1 MTAKRVLV
9 IEDDDDIRE
18 LTQFS
23 LEMVAGWEVFAA
35 ASGQQGIALA
45 ESELPDTILLDVMM
59 PEMDGPATLQRL
71 QANERTR
78 PIPII
83 FLTAKVH
90 AADQRRL
97 STLGAAALITKPFD
111 PMMLP
116 AQVAEALG
124 WNAPG

>member
-1 MTAKRVLV
+1 VSTKRVLI

-23 LEMVAGWEVFAA
+23 LEMVAGWAVST
-35 ASGQQGIALA
+35 ASSGRQGLVVA
-45 ESELPDTILLDVMM
+45 EAERPDAILLDVMM
-59 PEMDGPATLQRL
+59 PEMDGPATLQQL
-71 QANERTR
+71 QANEHTR

-97 STLGAAALITKPFD
+97 SKLGATGLITKPFD
-111 PMMLP
+111 PMALP
-116 AQVAEALG
+116 GQVAEALG
-124 WNAPG
+124 WSTPG